1 MAKRVTLSE
10 IGKKAGVSDVSV
22 GAALGLLS
30 KNSSV
35 RLNPEKAEA
44 IRKVAAELGY
54 QPNLL
59 ARAFR
64 NQSTKMVGVL
74 FRVVSSPVSV
84 SYTVDC
90 MHRELLANKYHANL
104 TPFQGRFSILEESIQ
119 TMLAWRVDGIILSHV
134 FATDDKEAR
143 WPLIEK
149 ALDKAKVPIVFIESD
164 IPTVK
169 PRPSVNAD
177 LGLAMETAARKLISL
192 GHTKLAFVSDHRGP
206 TPVRWAGI
214 QRALAD
220 HPGVT
225 IQQLAPTYDT
235 TAPPIQQ
242 MTLAV
247 QELGRNLAAVP
258 AAARPTGIICN
269 NDFIA
274 SSLITGMTEAGL
286 KIPQDASITGYDNS
300 EHAVLARPTLT
311 SFAPP
316 IEQMASTAVRLLLE
330 QLDNPKTK
338 PQHHKLQAPL
348 VERNSTAKI

>member
-35 RLNPEKAEA
+35 RLNPQKAEM
-44 IRKVAAELGY
+44 IRKVADELGY

-64 NQSTKMVGVL
+64 NQSTRMVGVL
-74 FRVVSSPVSV
+74 FRVVSNPVAV

-90 MHRELLANKYHANL
+90 MHRELLAQKYHANL
-104 TPFQGRFSILEESIQ
+104 TPFQSRFSILEESIQ

-134 FATDDKEAR
+134 FATDDKDGR

-177 LGLAMETAARKLISL
+177 LGLAMETAANTLIKL
-192 GHTKLAFVSDHRGP
+192 GHKKLGFITDHRGP
-206 TPVRWAGI
+206 TPDRWAGV
-214 QRALAD
+214 QRAIAAN
-220 HPGVT
+220 PGTT
-225 IQQLAPTYDT
+225 ILPIAPTYDT
-235 TAPPIQQ
+235 TASPIQQ

-247 QELGRNLAAVP
+247 QELGRSLAKSAD
-258 AAARPTGIICN
+258 RPTGFICT
-269 NDFIA
+269 NDFVA
-274 SSLITGMTEAGL
+274 ASLITGMREGGL
-286 KIPQDASITGYDNS
+286 SVPRDAAVTGYDNS
-300 EHAVLARPTLT
+300 EHAVLARPTIT

-316 IEQMASTAVRLLLE
+316 IEQMAAAAVRLLLE
-330 QLDNPKTK
+330 QIENPKAK
-338 PQHHKLQAPL
+338 PIAQRFQAPL
-348 VERNSTAKI
+348 VERQSTAKT